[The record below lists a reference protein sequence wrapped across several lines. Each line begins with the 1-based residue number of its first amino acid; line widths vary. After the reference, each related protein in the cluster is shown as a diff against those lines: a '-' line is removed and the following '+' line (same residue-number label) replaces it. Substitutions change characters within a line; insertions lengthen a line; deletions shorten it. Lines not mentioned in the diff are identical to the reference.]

1 MIPEVSSTIGAT
13 TDPRDP
19 KSIASKVQ
27 AMFMEVMIKAMED
40 SVGAEDGLFGSSS
53 TSEIYRGML
62 REQLGATISD
72 KVGGSLKDELEK
84 GMQDSLNKVLT
95 PKVNSQLPD
104 LDELNG
110 MDSLSGSVLGGASK
124 AVHSPLPPVLQ
135 PSRSSLPTPQA
146 LPVSG
151 VVTSEVGWR
160 KDPFSGAMKYHKGTD
175 IAAATG
181 TSIRAVASGVVVE
194 SGPKGE
200 YGNAVVIKTDDGRR
214 MLYGHNSENY
224 VRVGDRVEQG
234 ASIAAVGATGRA
246 TGPHVHFEV
255 TD

>member
-1 MIPEVSSTIGAT
+1 MIPAVTSTMGAKA
-13 TDPRDP
+13 DPLDP

-53 TSEIYRGML
+53 TSEIYRGMF
-62 REQLGATISD
+62 REQLGATMGEKI
-72 KVGGSLKDELEK
+72 GGSLKDELEK
-84 GMQDSLNKVLT
+84 GMKESANKLLMPKADT
-95 PKVNSQLPD
+95 PLPD
-104 LDELNG
+104 MGELKGLDTLRE
-110 MDSLSGSVLGGASK
+110 SVLAGASK
-124 AVHSPLPPVLQ
+124 AVHS
-135 PSRSSLPTPQA
+135 S

-175 IAAATG
+175 IAAAAG
-181 TSIRAVASGVVVE
+181 TAIRAVASGVVVE

-200 YGNAVVIKTDDGRR
+200 YGNAVVIRTYDGRS
-214 MLYGHNSENY
+214 MLYGHNSANF

-255 TD
+255 TE

>member
-1 MIPEVSSTIGAT
+1 MIPAVTSTIGAK
-13 TDPRDP
+13 TDPLDP

-53 TSEIYRGML
+53 TSEIYRGMF
-62 REQLGATISD
+62 REQLGATMGD
-72 KVGGSLKDELEK
+72 KIGGSLKDELEK
-84 GMQDSLNKVLT
+84 GMKNSADKLLMPDADSK
-95 PKVNSQLPD
+95 LPD
-104 LDELNG
+104 LGDLKG
-110 MDSLSGSVLGGASK
+110 MDTLSGSVLAGASK
-124 AVHSPLPPVLQ
+124 AVHSPLPRVVQ
-135 PSRSSLPTPQA
+135 PSLQA

-160 KDPFSGAMKYHKGTD
+160 KDPFSGEMKYHKGTD
-175 IAAATG
+175 IAAAAG

-214 MLYGHNSENY
+214 MLYGHNSENF
-224 VRVGDRVEQG
+224 VRVGDRVEEG

-255 TD
+255 MD

>member
-1 MIPEVSSTIGAT
+1 MGEKI
-13 TDPRDP
+13 
-19 KSIASKVQ
+19 
-27 AMFMEVMIKAMED
+27 
-40 SVGAEDGLFGSSS
+40 
-53 TSEIYRGML
+53 
-62 REQLGATISD
+62 
-72 KVGGSLKDELEK
+72 GGSLRDELEK
-84 GMQDSLNKVLT
+84 GMKNSASKLLT
-95 PKVNSQLPD
+95 PESDSQLPD
-104 LDELNG
+104 LGELKG
-110 MDSLSGSVLGGASK
+110 MDTLSGSVLAGASK
-124 AVHSPLPPVLQ
+124 AVHTPVPRLVQ
-135 PSRSSLPTPQA
+135 PSPQA

-175 IAAATG
+175 IAAASG

-214 MLYGHNSENY
+214 MLYGHNSENF
-224 VRVGDRVEQG
+224 VRVGDRVEMG

-255 TD
+255 ME

>member
-1 MIPEVSSTIGAT
+1 MIPAVTSTIGAKA
-13 TDPRDP
+13 DPLDP

-53 TSEIYRGML
+53 TSEIYRGMF
-62 REQLGATISD
+62 REQLGATMGEKI
-72 KVGGSLKDELEK
+72 GGSLKDELEK
-84 GMQDSLNKVLT
+84 GMKESASKLLMPKADSL
-95 PKVNSQLPD
+95 LPD
-104 LDELNG
+104 LGELKG
-110 MDSLSGSVLGGASK
+110 MDTLSESVLAGASK
-124 AVHSPLPPVLQ
+124 AVHS
-135 PSRSSLPTPQA
+135 SKLPTLEA

-151 VVTSEVGWR
+151 IVTSEVGWR

-175 IAAATG
+175 IAAAAG

-214 MLYGHNSENY
+214 MLYGHNSANF

-255 TD
+255 TE

>member
-1 MIPEVSSTIGAT
+1 MIPAVSSTIGAK
-13 TDPRDP
+13 TDPLDP
-19 KSIASKVQ
+19 KAIASKVQ

-53 TSEIYRGML
+53 TSEIYRGMF
-62 REQLGATISD
+62 REQLGATMGEKI
-72 KVGGSLKDELEK
+72 GGSLKDELEK
-84 GMQDSLNKVLT
+84 GMKNSASKLLT
-95 PKVNSQLPD
+95 PESDSQLPD
-104 LDELNG
+104 LGELKG
-110 MDSLSGSVLGGASK
+110 MDTLSGSVLAGASK
-124 AVHSPLPPVLQ
+124 AVHTPMPRVVQ
-135 PSRSSLPTPQA
+135 PSPQA

-160 KDPFSGAMKYHKGTD
+160 KDPFTGAMKYHKGTD
-175 IAAATG
+175 IAAASG

-214 MLYGHNSENY
+214 MLYGHNSENF
-224 VRVGDRVEQG
+224 VRVGDRVEMG

-255 TD
+255 ME

>member
-1 MIPEVSSTIGAT
+1 MIPAVSSAIGAN
-13 TDPRDP
+13 TDPLDP

-53 TSEIYRGML
+53 TSEIYRGMF
-62 REQLGATISD
+62 REQLGATMGEKI
-72 KVGGSLKDELEK
+72 GGSLKDELEK
-84 GMQDSLNKVLT
+84 GMKNSASKLLIPDAD
-95 PKVNSQLPD
+95 SQLPD
-104 LDELNG
+104 LGELA
-110 MDSLSGSVLGGASK
+110 GASK
-124 AVHSPLPPVLQ
+124 AVHTPVSRVVQ
-135 PSRSSLPTPQA
+135 PSPQA

-175 IAAATG
+175 IAAAAG

-214 MLYGHNSENY
+214 MLYGHNSENF
-224 VRVGDRVEQG
+224 VRVGDRVEMG

-255 TD
+255 ME